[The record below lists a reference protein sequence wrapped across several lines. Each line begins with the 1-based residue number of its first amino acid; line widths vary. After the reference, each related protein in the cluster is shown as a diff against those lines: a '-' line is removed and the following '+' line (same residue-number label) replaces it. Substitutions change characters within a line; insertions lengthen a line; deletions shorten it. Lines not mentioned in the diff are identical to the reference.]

1 MKKLVLMI
9 IPALICGLTFKSCDS
24 KQENIVDC
32 ENCGIWRAYPMASI
46 DDGKVQ
52 LSWMK
57 PIQLWTNEKVV
68 IEPDKFDIFISENQ
82 MSNFRKLIES
92 DRNDLY
98 HEENYPYKYGYYTYT
113 VDKLQNS
120 EPYFFYV
127 VSKKNGF
134 KPLTSD
140 TIMAVPNKRND
151 FEILMS
157 DSKSTFCDVTVAR
170 QKNKLA
176 YVDKFYTWDGGE
188 NCCMAV
194 ALFIS
199 NMDGSGKELITLDSY
214 KPSWSPANDKIA
226 FHLDRIH
233 KGGWI
238 PAQITLYDFENQSI
252 TQLTD
257 GTEYNYAPNFSE
269 NGELLIFQSTKNT
282 PDNDK
287 EDVQLQPSN
296 IWGINLKT
304 FESFQITDIVK
315 ASLRTARRPCF
326 IDNDRF
332 LFQGL
337 DSRKY
342 QIYESSISK
351 QLIDKVFDSKW
362 NEYNP
367 TISPDKKKI
376 AFISDRS
383 GTHQIWICHIESKKY
398 SQITPYSVNE
408 SVEPTWDKVEWLDNS
423 TIVFSINEY
432 QLVKQKIE

>member
-1 MKKLVLMI
+1 MKRFVLI
-9 IPALICGLTFKSCDS
+9 VIPALICGVVFTSCDS
-24 KQENIVDC
+24 KQDNIVDS
-32 ENCGIWRAYPMASI
+32 ENCTIWGAYPMASI
-46 DDGKVQ
+46 DDGKVK

-57 PIQLWTNEKVV
+57 PILFWTYEKDV
-68 IEPDKFDIFISENQ
+68 IEPEKFDIFISENQ

-92 DRNDLY
+92 DRDDLY
-98 HEENYPYKYGYYTYT
+98 HEENYPYKYEYYTYT
-113 VDKLQNS
+113 VDKLKNG

-127 VSKKNGF
+127 VSKKKGF
-134 KPLTSD
+134 KPKTSD
-140 TIMAVPNKRND
+140 TIMAVPNKRKD

-157 DSKSTFCDVTVAR
+157 DSRSTFCDVTVAR

-199 NMDGSGKELITLDSY
+199 NMDGSGKELIARDSY
-214 KPSWSPANDKIA
+214 KPSWSHANDKIA
-226 FHLDRIH
+226 FHFDW
-233 KGGWI
+233 KYQVGWI
-238 PAQITLYDFENQSI
+238 PAQIALCDLETQSI

-257 GTEYNYAPNFSE
+257 GAEYSYAPHFSE

-296 IWGINLKT
+296 IWVINLKT
-304 FESFQITDIVK
+304 LESFQVTDIFK

-337 DSRKY
+337 YSRKY
-342 QIYESSISK
+342 QLYDSSISK
-351 QLIDKVFDSKW
+351 QHISKLFESKW
-362 NEYNP
+362 NDYNP

-383 GTHQIWICHIESKKY
+383 RTHQIWIYHFESKKY
-398 SQITPYSVNE
+398 SQITPYSFNE

-423 TIVFSINEY
+423 TVVFSINEH